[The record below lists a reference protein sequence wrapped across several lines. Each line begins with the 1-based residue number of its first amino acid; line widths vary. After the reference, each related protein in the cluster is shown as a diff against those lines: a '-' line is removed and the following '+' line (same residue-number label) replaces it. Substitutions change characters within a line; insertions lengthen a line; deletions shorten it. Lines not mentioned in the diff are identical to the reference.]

1 MNIIVTILGKLKEH
15 LITIAVGVVVAGIY
29 SAWDRIEAFVDDH
42 IETIVAAR
50 LDNPDSKLAKSIAG
64 FFAKTS
70 TAARSG
76 EAGAIT
82 AGSAVLSAE
91 QPSYTF
97 VLFLP
102 KANQATLYVSIDWSV
117 FQENSL
123 VLLHADQS
131 TIKQFRDEG
140 AFEIPGLETILQNSS
155 LLAGN
160 NTDLDPA
167 AIELV
172 APIQGHMAD
181 AHAITFQLSGWSPVE
196 DQAPEVKIKYLAI
209 TTPFIRLDDQ
219 P

>member
-1 MNIIVTILGKLKEH
+1 MNLLTTILGKLKDH
-15 LITIAVGVVVAGIY
+15 FTTIVVGLLVAGIY
-29 SAWDRIEAFVDDH
+29 SAWGWIESWVDDH
-42 IETIVAAR
+42 IEETVAAR
-50 LDNPDSKLAKSIAG
+50 LEAPDSKLARSIAG
-64 FFAKTS
+64 IFTQTS
-70 TAARSG
+70 SKARSS

-102 KANQATLYVSIDWSV
+102 KANQASLYVSLDWSI
-117 FQENSL
+117 FQEDSS
-123 VLLHADQS
+123 VLLQADQA

-140 AFEIPGLETILQNSS
+140 AFEIPGLEAFLQQPS

-160 NTDLDPA
+160 NTDVDA
-167 AIELV
+167 GAIELV

-181 AHAITFQLSGWSPVE
+181 AHAITFQLSGWNPDDE
-196 DQAPEVKIKYLAI
+196 RTAEVKIKYLAI
-209 TTPFIRLDDQ
+209 ITPFIRLDDR

>member
-15 LITIAVGVVVAGIY
+15 VITIVVGVVVAGIY
-29 SAWDRIEAFVDDH
+29 SAWDRIAAVVDDH
-42 IETIVAAR
+42 IETIVTAR
-50 LDNPDSKLAKSIAG
+50 LNEPESKLAKSAAE
-64 FFAKTS
+64 FFVSKS
-70 TAARSG
+70 TEARLG

-102 KANQATLYVSIDWSV
+102 KANRASLYVSIDWSV
-117 FQENSL
+117 LQEDSS
-123 VLLHADQS
+123 VLLQADQS
-131 TIKQFRDEG
+131 TIRRFRDEG
-140 AFEIPGLETILQNSS
+140 AFEIPGLETILQQSS
-155 LLAGN
+155 LVAAN
-160 NTDLDPA
+160 NTDLDPT

-172 APIQGHMAD
+172 IPIQGHMAD
-181 AHAITFQLSGWSPVE
+181 AHAITFQLSGWSPDE

-209 TTPFIRLDDQ
+209 ITPFIRLDDQ